1 MVDGDCY
8 MDKREEEGEEKG
20 NQKEEH
26 KEKGVVSLAVVEQKN
41 RFHCSEDGT
50 VKCSS
55 SFKIKKA
62 LR

>member
-1 MVDGDCY
+1 MMVIVIWTREK
-8 MDKREEEGEEKG
+8 KREKRG